1 MRRKPRNL
9 REQVAL
15 IKKRNN
21 IIFYSTV
28 SIVIIYLICVVLL
41 GDMGLI
47 KYTRLTKTALQL
59 ESEIRSLEDDNR
71 RIRSE
76 VKALKEDPYFIEKH
90 AREEFGLA
98 RKDEYIFLFQPSKE

>member
-1 MRRKPRNL
+1 MKRKPRNL

-15 IKKRNN
+15 IKRRNN
-21 IIFYSTV
+21 MIFYSV
-28 SIVIIYLICVVLL
+28 VFIVIAYLVGAILL

-47 KYTRLTKTALQL
+47 KYTKLTKTSLKL
-59 ESEIRSLEDDNR
+59 ESEIKTLEDENR

-76 VKALKEDPYFIEKH
+76 IKALKEDPYFIEKH

-98 RKDEYIFLFQPSKE
+98 RKDEYIFLFQQSKE